1 MEDIVLVGF
10 GGHAKSVIDSI
21 ERAKK
26 FHIIGFTDIVAQKEY
41 RGYKYLGN
49 DDVLQ
54 KYFDEGIKCAAV
66 TLGYMG
72 TGKIRDYLYYRLK
85 RIGFCLPVIIDSS
98 SVLAE
103 DVIIKEGTFVG
114 KNCVI
119 NSASEIGSMCI
130 INTGAVIEHESYVG
144 DFSHVSVNATLC
156 GSVMLGSFAEC
167 KGGRYCIC
175 CVTGPDEYN
184 VLTDNNFYT
193 NLMAREHLRDA
204 AQAVRWLKEKGPAA
218 YEKWKEKLDFQE
230 EELTLWEE
238 IAEKMYLP
246 YEEKRGIYPLDDG
259 FMMRKPWDESRIPAE
274 KRAWLYENYHPLFI
288 MRHRMSKQ
296 ADAVLGLYLHSDLFS
311 KEEIQRNYD
320 FYQEV
325 TLHHSSLSTCIFGI
339 VACSIGRVEEA
350 YDYFMQS
357 ARMDLDDHHNN
368 FYAGIHAANMA
379 GTWQTVVNGFGGM
392 RCQGG
397 RLSFEPGIPEKWEE
411 YSFRVR
417 YRGSVL
423 EVTVTKEKVVFSLA
437 EGEKVRIWVYGEEVE
452 VEGKCEIRMERL

>member
-156 GSVMLGSFAEC
+156 GSVMLGEHCFVGANSTIIQNVRVESEC
-167 KGGRYCIC
+167 IIGAGS
-175 CVTGPDEYN
+175 V
-184 VLTDNNFYT
+184 
-193 NLMAREHLRDA
+193 
-204 AQAVRWLKEKGPAA
+204 
-218 YEKWKEKLDFQE
+218 
-230 EELTLWEE
+230 
-238 IAEKMYLP
+238 
-246 YEEKRGIYPLDDG
+246 
-259 FMMRKPWDESRIPAE
+259 
-274 KRAWLYENYHPLFI
+274 
-288 MRHRMSKQ
+288 
-296 ADAVLGLYLHSDLFS
+296 VLGDVAIGQ
-311 KEEIQRNYD
+311 K
-320 FYQEV
+320 V
-325 TLHHSSLSTCIFGI
+325 FGI
-339 VACSIGRVEEA
+339 VKKS
-350 YDYFMQS
+350 DF
-357 ARMDLDDHHNN
+357 
-368 FYAGIHAANMA
+368 
-379 GTWQTVVNGFGGM
+379 
-392 RCQGG
+392 
-397 RLSFEPGIPEKWEE
+397 
-411 YSFRVR
+411 
-417 YRGSVL
+417 
-423 EVTVTKEKVVFSLA
+423 
-437 EGEKVRIWVYGEEVE
+437 
-452 VEGKCEIRMERL
+452 